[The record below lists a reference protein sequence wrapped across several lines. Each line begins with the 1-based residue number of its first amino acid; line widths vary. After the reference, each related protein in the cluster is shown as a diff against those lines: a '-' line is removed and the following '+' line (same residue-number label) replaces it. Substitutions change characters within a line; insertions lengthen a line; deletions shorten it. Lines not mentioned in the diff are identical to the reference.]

1 MTSPTKSP
9 QKNVTPHASP
19 RPYSASPYLHIIDTN
34 EGILDRDNYT
44 LSPSTILEPSNF
56 DYDISQN
63 IHRCGLPENEYDED
77 RTENTPLLQKKQRI
91 AFSTPPLKRDIQQ
104 HSSRQEQSTPSSLSP
119 SLSPLDVPS
128 LRQDYVVQF
137 GDNSNDNDKH
147 NYETGSNNNGNNIH
161 FGTSSTRS
169 VNEGSDS
176 DGCATTNTSSQS
188 RRGSKAQEDVCFP
201 RTDKNDKLG
210 LDYEALEEHVR
221 EQTAKRKSEQRKR
234 QRRLSEAAFAYAKNG
249 HRYSHTGD
257 SENKEMYDSGYRYTF
272 YSTAYNTV
280 HARSLSEIPP
290 SGTSLSDMLKSG
302 CWWIDVLAPSDVEMR
317 SLGTIFG
324 IHPLTVEDI
333 ETEDTREKCELFKS
347 YYFICFRSF
356 DQDHYSPTYLQPIS
370 IYIVVMKEGILSFHY
385 RPSPHPA
392 NVRRRI
398 RQLKDYITVTPD
410 WISYALIDDIT
421 DLFAP
426 IIRSIEFEVD
436 SIDELVLI
444 LKESEQSDMLRRIG
458 HCRKKVMGLLR
469 LLGNKA
475 DVMKGLIKRCS
486 ELRWDVV
493 ISNEIVLY
501 LGDIQDHIITM
512 VQNLNHY
519 EKILS
524 RSHSNYLA
532 QISIEMTQANNQIN
546 DILSR
551 LTALGTILIPMNLV
565 TGLWGMNVEVP
576 GQPDGVG
583 DLGWFFSILT
593 GIIIF
598 AVIGV
603 LLAHRTGIV

>member
-1 MTSPTKSP
+1 MSSPTNNS
-9 QKNVTPHASP
+9 QRNVTPHTSP
-19 RPYSASPYLHIIDTN
+19 KPYSASPYLHMLGSN
-34 EGILDRDNYT
+34 ERLLDRDNYT
-44 LSPSTILEPSNF
+44 LSPSTLEPPTF
-56 DYDISQN
+56 DYDILQN
-63 IHRCGLPENEYDED
+63 IHSISGFSGNDRED
-77 RTENTPLLQKKQRI
+77 SKTEDTPLLQKQQRL
-91 AFSTPPLKRDIQQ
+91 ASKSSGYADKSLTSTPRRDRQQ
-104 HSSRQEQSTPSSLSP
+104 YGSRQEQSTLDSP
-119 SLSPLDVPS
+119 SNNS
-128 LRQDYVVQF
+128 L
-137 GDNSNDNDKH
+137 
-147 NYETGSNNNGNNIH
+147 
-161 FGTSSTRS
+161 
-169 VNEGSDS
+169 NEESDS

-201 RTDKNDKLG
+201 RIEKHDKKS
-210 LDYEALEEHVR
+210 LDYEALEEYVR

-234 QRRLSEAAFAYAKNG
+234 QRRLSEPASAFVNHK
-249 HRYSHTGD
+249 YSLTRE
-257 SENKEMYDSGYRYTF
+257 SENKQMHDVSYRYTF
-272 YSTAYNTV
+272 YSTAYSTV
-280 HARSLSEIPP
+280 HARSLAEIPP
-290 SGTSLSDMLKSG
+290 SNTSLSDMLKSG
-302 CWWIDVLAPSDVEMR
+302 CWWIDILAPSDAEMR
-317 SLGTIFG
+317 DLGKIFG

-333 ETEDTREKCELFKS
+333 ETEDTREKCELFKH

-370 IYIVVMKEGILSFHY
+370 VYIVVMKEGILSFHY
-385 RPSPHPA
+385 RPSPHPG

-410 WISYALIDDIT
+410 WINYALIDDIT

-426 IIRSIEFEVD
+426 LIRAIEFEVD

-475 DVMKGLIKRCS
+475 DVMKGLIKRCN

-546 DILSR
+546 DVLSR

-583 DLGWFFSILT
+583 NLSWFFSILT

-603 LLAHRTGIV
+603 FLAHRTGIV